1 MVFRH
6 KLLVWPPR
14 GGTCLRPEYGLRL
27 VQASIAADEPSKRY
41 ATAWLIVASKICSHL
56 LIIDLELYTIWTD
69 GFQLLALALLLLA
82 MADAVPLPDWLPNIT
97 PNDASASKAKK
108 QYARAA
114 VLITIFHHVTTGIGA
129 YQHWAKPSHH
139 TVAMDI
145 GVYGNVFFTVLGALA
160 LLFGLSGEPRA
171 AVAKKHV

>member
-1 MVFRH
+1 MAFEARH
-6 KLLVWPPR
+6 VSMTRTWSPA
-14 GGTCLRPEYGLRL
+14 GSGLHHSRR
-27 VQASIAADEPSKRY
+27 AARVVCNIIPGCRW
-41 ATAWLIVASKICSHL
+41 ACSDL
-56 LIIDLELYTIWTD
+56 QIIDLELYTIWTD

-145 GVYGNVFFTVLGALA
+145 GVYGNVFFTVLGAMA
-160 LLFGLSGEPRA
+160 LLFGLSGEPGG